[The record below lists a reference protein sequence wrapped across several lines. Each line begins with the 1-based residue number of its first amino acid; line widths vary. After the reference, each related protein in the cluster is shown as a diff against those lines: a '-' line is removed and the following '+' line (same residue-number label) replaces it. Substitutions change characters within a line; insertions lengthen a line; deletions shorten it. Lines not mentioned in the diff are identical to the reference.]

1 MARPT
6 RSVSAIVIG
15 QTDYGEADR
24 IVKLLTPDSGRIS
37 VMARGA
43 RRSKKRFGGTLD
55 LGNRVEMQLVAGR
68 GRLSVLSECTL
79 LRGHAHV
86 RNDLGCLA
94 LLNYACEWVG
104 ALAREEHAEP
114 KLFGLLEVA
123 LAVLDASVR
132 MPSATFRWGLEAK
145 ALTFAG
151 LTPALEGCTACARE
165 LEDEACYSA
174 QAGGLLHPEC
184 GTGRTV
190 SRTWWEQV
198 ERARRTPLAELVDQ
212 PVADRVGLWVLHDH
226 LEWHLGRGLRSRS
239 MLAQLEG
246 DGLGN

>member
-24 IVKLLTPDSGRIS
+24 IVKLLTPGSGRIS

-43 RRSKKRFGGTLD
+43 RRSKKRFGGSLD
-55 LGNRVEMQLVAGR
+55 LGNRVEVQLTAGR
-68 GRLSVLSECTL
+68 GKLAVLTECAL
-79 LRGHAHV
+79 VRGHAHV
-86 RNDLGCLA
+86 RKDLGLLA

-123 LAVLDASVR
+123 LTVLDASTQ
-132 MPSATFRWGLEAK
+132 MPGVFFRWGLEAK

-151 LTPALEGCTACARE
+151 LTPALTGCTACARE
-165 LEDEACYSA
+165 LEEEACYSV

-184 GTGRTV
+184 GSGRFV
-190 SRTWWEQV
+190 SRAWWEQV
-198 ERARRTPLAELVDQ
+198 EAARRTPLAELVDQ
-212 PVADRVGLWVLHDH
+212 DSAERAGRWVLYDH

-246 DGLGN
+246 DLAVP